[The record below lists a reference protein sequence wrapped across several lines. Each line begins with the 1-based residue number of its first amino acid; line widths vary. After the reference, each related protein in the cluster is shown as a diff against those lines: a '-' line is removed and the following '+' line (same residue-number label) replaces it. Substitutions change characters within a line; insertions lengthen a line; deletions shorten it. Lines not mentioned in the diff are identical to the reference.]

1 MMMALGLFV
10 FSLDTAPYS
19 EFQRQVGWR
28 HPGNARVG
36 RRPSHQYTGPDD
48 ETITLSGKL
57 IPELTGGD
65 LTLAVLE
72 AMGDTGDSYTLIEGT
87 GRYYGQFVIDSL
99 DTKKSYFFQDGK
111 ARVCD
116 FTVKLTRVDDGLLS
130 KIASTVTKALL

>member
-28 HPGNARVG
+28 HPGNNRVG
-36 RRPSHQYTGPDD
+36 RRPSHQFTGPDD

-57 IPELTGGD
+57 MPELSGGD
-65 LTLAVLE
+65 LTLTVLE
-72 AMGDTGDSYTLIEGT
+72 LMGDSGDSYTLIEGT

-99 DTKKSYFFQDGK
+99 DTKKSVFFQDGK

-116 FTVKLTRVDDGLLS
+116 FTIKLTRVDDELLS
-130 KIASTVTKALL
+130 RVLSTVSKALL

>member
-19 EFQRQVGWR
+19 EFQRQVGYR
-28 HPGNARVG
+28 HPGNNRVS

-57 IPELTGGD
+57 LPEVSGGD

-72 AMGDTGDSYTLIEGT
+72 LMADTGDSYTLIEGT
-87 GRYYGQFVIDSL
+87 GRYYGQFVVDSI
-99 DTKKSYFFQDGK
+99 DTKKSVFFRDGK

-116 FTVKLTRVDDGLLS
+116 FTIKLTRVDDGLLS
-130 KIASTVTKALL
+130 KVLSTVSKVLL

>member
-28 HPGNARVG
+28 HPGNSRVG
-36 RRPSHQYTGPDD
+36 RRPSHQFTGPDD

-57 IPELTGGD
+57 MPELTGGD

-72 AMGDTGDSYTLIEGT
+72 LMGDTGDAYTLIEGT
-87 GRYYGQFVIDSL
+87 GRFYGQFVIDSL
-99 DTKKSYFFQDGK
+99 DTKRTYFFQDGA
-111 ARVCD
+111 ARACD
-116 FTVKLTRVDDGLLS
+116 FTLKLTRVDDGQFTT
-130 KIASTVTKALL
+130 IATNIAQALL

>member
-28 HPGNARVG
+28 HPGNSRVG
-36 RRPSHQYTGPDD
+36 RRPSHQFVGPDD

-57 IPELTGGD
+57 MPELTGGD

-72 AMGDTGDSYTLIEGT
+72 LMGDTGDSYTLIEGT

-99 DTKKSYFFQDGK
+99 DTKKSVFFQDGK

-130 KIASTVTKALL
+130 KVLSTVTKALL

>member
-28 HPGNARVG
+28 HPGNSRVG
-36 RRPSHQYTGPDD
+36 RRPSHQFTGPDD

-57 IPELTGGD
+57 MPELTGGD

-72 AMGDTGDSYTLIEGT
+72 LMGDTGDSYTLIEGT

-99 DTKKSYFFQDGK
+99 DTKRTYFFQDGA
-111 ARVCD
+111 ARACD
-116 FTVKLTRVDDGLLS
+116 FTLKLTRVDDGQ
-130 KIASTVTKALL
+130 IATVASHIAQALL

>member
-28 HPGNARVG
+28 HPGNNRVG
-36 RRPSHQYTGPDD
+36 RRPSHQFTGPDD

-57 IPELTGGD
+57 MPELSGGD

-72 AMGDTGDSYTLIEGT
+72 LMGDTGDSYTLIEGT
-87 GRYYGQFVIDSL
+87 GRYYGQFIIDSL
-99 DTKKSYFFQDGK
+99 DTKKSVFFQDGK

-116 FTVKLTRVDDGLLS
+116 FTIKLTRVDDGLAS
-130 KIASTVTKALL
+130 KVLSTVSKVLL

>member
-28 HPGNARVG
+28 HPGNSRVG
-36 RRPSHQYTGPDD
+36 RRPSHQFVGPDD

-57 IPELTGGD
+57 MPELTGGD
-65 LTLAVLE
+65 LTLAALE
-72 AMGDTGDSYTLIEGT
+72 LMGDTGDAYTLIEGT

-99 DTKKSYFFQDGK
+99 DTKRTYFFQDGA
-111 ARVCD
+111 ARACD
-116 FTVKLTRVDDGLLS
+116 FTLKLTRVDDGLLS
-130 KIASTVTKALL
+130 KVTGFATGLLL

>member
-48 ETITLSGKL
+48 ETITLSGRL
-57 IPELTGGD
+57 MSELTGGD
-65 LTLAVLE
+65 LTLGRAELFPSLHAKVSGWKPQIDNTAWSVGRVVHRLNGSGYTTTLE
-72 AMGDTGDSYTLIEGT
+72 LEIKPERLEELGT
-87 GRYYGQFVIDSL
+87 PG
-99 DTKKSYFFQDGK
+99 
-111 ARVCD
+111 A
-116 FTVKLTRVDDGLLS
+116 
-130 KIASTVTKALL
+130 